1 MLTIACPVCGR
12 RITTSGAAQ
21 APALCPACGASLLA
35 TDAAP
40 NPAPNPTPDDA
51 RDDSATRP
59 IPLDQFPTKPGPPSP
74 ADGETRDL
82 PASALPK
89 PPAASA
95 ARRLARGLG
104 VVALIALLLA
114 IVAGAAMA
122 VNGEIPFTQR
132 AATPTATASAP
143 SPSATPAT
151 IPFTRPGLYRIA
163 YPTGWLAP
171 ERNDPPSSYSV
182 TFINPSGGASLTIT
196 LNQSP
201 DLVGADTTD
210 TNYLNSLASTTG
222 TRPQNLSKPQAV
234 TLAGQ
239 TWTEESADVA
249 ILTAAGKQYAHAVAM
264 TVYDHG
270 YVYTTVRLVP
280 VTDQAGAQ
288 SAFDLAEQAS
298 FQPMLATFA
307 FLG

>member
-1 MLTIACPVCGR
+1 MSTIACPVCGR
-12 RITTSGAAQ
+12 RITTSGAFP

-35 TDAAP
+35 TDLASHRA
-40 NPAPNPTPDDA
+40 PDDA

-59 IPLDQFPTKPGPPSP
+59 VPLDQIPTKPSPPSP

-104 VVALIALLLA
+104 VVALIVVLLA
-114 IVAGAAMA
+114 IVAGAAMV
-122 VNGEIPFTQR
+122 VNGEIPFAQR
-132 AATPTATASAP
+132 PATPTATASAP

-151 IPFTRPGLYRIA
+151 IPYTRPGLYRIA

-182 TFINPSGGASLTIT
+182 TFVNPSGGASLTIT
-196 LNQSP
+196 LKQSP
-201 DLVGADTTD
+201 DLVDAATTD

-222 TRPQNLSKPQAV
+222 TKPTNLSKPQAV

-239 TWTEESADVA
+239 TWTEESAGVA
-249 ILTAAGKQYAHAVAM
+249 ILTTAGKQYAHAVAM
-264 TVYDHG
+264 SVNYHG

-280 VTDQAGAQ
+280 VPDQAAAQ